1 MRTGVTAS
9 SFVVNSP
16 TDTHQAKGSIPDNQN
31 PFVKIHIFR
40 HIITAEKDGSVD
52 VFRTIMETGFQLV
65 NSIPSRYLMKFR
77 TDLNVKT

>member
-1 MRTGVTAS
+1 MEITSKAFVTGIVS
-9 SFVVNSP
+9 R
-16 TDTHQAKGSIPDNQN
+16 AKGSIPDNQKD
-31 PFVKIHIFR
+31 PFVKIHIFM